1 VNESDRSSSSPVG
14 AVSSPS
20 RGGVGWARLGFLIAL
35 AGMAAGLSVAN
46 PDVAAE
52 PAGAPPA
59 PAGAAQP
66 AAAAPAKAPDFPPF
80 DKATEGLTKVVSTAD
95 GSNPLYDLY
104 KDEKSGKLLAVLPAN
119 FESQLMMI
127 ACTVTAGDSE
137 AGVMGP
143 THYTKWERYDKQLAL
158 IAPDFSVRT
167 SSDDKQLK
175 DSVSQ
180 LYTGR
185 VITTVPIVSMAPG
198 NRPVIDLG
206 SMATRDVSKFFGP
219 AVFAGYGPVLPAV
232 NPSLIKLT
240 KAKTFPKNVVIEYQ
254 APRPDGQL
262 VRFAYSIGELAG
274 TPGFKPR
281 KADPK
286 TGYFYDSYQD
296 FGKTTNKDITERYI
310 NRWSLEKADPKLK
323 VSPPKEPIVWYI
335 EHTTPLRFRRYVRE
349 GIEMWNQAFAE
360 IGFDNAVVVYQQDA
374 TTGANMDKDPE
385 DSRYNFFRW
394 NASDNGYA
402 IGPSRTNPLTGEI
415 LDADV
420 VWHQGLTRAV
430 RSMVENFSLSIAEH
444 AFSPETLQWLEEQPT
459 WDPRLRLVG
468 AEQREAILRE
478 RALRAA
484 NPEHA
489 KAAGR
494 SEWALA
500 SMSGGGACRIGTM
513 LSLDIGLADA
523 AFASGAVTPKSPDTL
538 DDLPEEYLGQ
548 MIRYISAH
556 EVGHCL
562 GLQHNMISSTI
573 RSLKDINSPGFS
585 GPTVG
590 SVMEYAAANINYNL
604 GEVQGPYATPM
615 LGPYDK
621 WVIAYGYGPE
631 DKLPELLK
639 RAGEPDLVYQSQAAI
654 SFDADPRNNTWD
666 LGADNLQF
674 AESRLGLIKQVRAK
688 LLETIVKDGESW
700 AVARRRYNATLNS
713 QLQMLSIASRWI
725 GGSFLN
731 NDAKGDP
738 GNRSPIADVP
748 AESQRRALKLIMD
761 NGFEDASFGLTP
773 EIVRHLGK
781 EHFFDSDEI
790 VPDASFTVHDSIGAV
805 QSVALTMI
813 MNPTRL
819 RRLYDNEF
827 RTSGTDN
834 FIPMNEVVRTV
845 TDNVW
850 REYAKPSGSFNET
863 SPMASSLRRNLQRE
877 HLERLVTLS
886 LLRDSGS
893 ASIRAISSLARLELK
908 RVDALAETALKAS
921 PDAYTK
927 AHLDDARTRIAKTL
941 EASYVVT
948 R

>member
-1 VNESDRSSSSPVG
+1 MTDSRSL
-14 AVSSPS
+14 VSVAASGRLP
-20 RGGVGWARLGFLIAL
+20 RLARLAAL
-35 AGMAAGLSVAN
+35 LGVVGGCVGLAS
-46 PDVAAE
+46 AE
-52 PAGAPPA
+52 PGLASEPGVATDPA
-59 PAGAAQP
+59 LSPATAAAAA
-66 AAAAPAKAPDFPPF
+66 AAAAPAAKAPDFPPF
-80 DKATEGLTKVVSTAD
+80 EKAIEGLTKVVSTAD
-95 GSNPLYDLY
+95 GATPLYDLY
-104 KDEKSGKLLAVLPAN
+104 RDDKTGKLLAVLPAN

-158 IAPDFSVRT
+158 ISPDFSVRT

-206 SMATRDVSKFFGP
+206 AMATRDVSKFFGSS
-219 AVFAGYGPVLPAV
+219 VYGGYGPNLPAV
-232 NPSLIKLT
+232 NPALTKLT

-262 VRFAYSIGELAG
+262 VRFAYSIGELTG

-281 KADPK
+281 KASPK
-286 TGYFYDSYQD
+286 TGYFYDFYQD
-296 FGKTTNKDITERYI
+296 FGKTSNKDITERYI

-349 GIEMWNQAFAE
+349 GIEMWNQAFSE

-430 RSMVENFSLSIAEH
+430 RSMVENFSLAIAEH

-468 AEQREAILRE
+468 PDQREAVLRE
-478 RALRAA
+478 RAMRAA
-484 NPEHA
+484 NPEQA

-500 SMSGGGACRIGTM
+500 SMAGGGACRIGTM
-513 LSLDIGLADA
+513 LSLDMGLADA

-573 RSLKDINSPGFS
+573 RSLKEINSTSFS
-585 GPTVG
+585 GATVG

-604 GEVQGPYATPM
+604 GDVQGPYATPV

-639 RAGEPDLVYQSQAAI
+639 KSGEPDLIYQAQSAI
-654 SFDADPRNNTWD
+654 TFDADPRNNTWD

-674 AESRLGLIKQVRAK
+674 AESRLGLIKEVRAK
-688 LLETIVKDGESW
+688 LLDKIVKEGESW
-700 AVARRRYNATLNS
+700 AVARRRYTATLNS

-731 NDAKGDP
+731 NDSKGDP
-738 GNRSPIADVP
+738 GDRAPISDVP
-748 AESQRRALKLIMD
+748 AESQRRALKLIID
-761 NGFEDASFGLTP
+761 NAFEDSSFGLTP
-773 EIVRHLGK
+773 EIVRYLNK
-781 EHFFDSDEI
+781 EHFYDNNEIISDS
-790 VPDASFTVHDSIGAV
+790 SFTVHDSLGGV

-827 RTSGTDN
+827 RTAGTDN
-834 FIPMNEVVRTV
+834 MITMNEVVRTV

-850 REYAKPSGSFNET
+850 REYAKPSGSFSDK

-893 ASIRAISSLARLELK
+893 ASIRAISSIARLELK
-908 RVDALAETALKAS
+908 RVDGLAEGALKAS

>member
-1 VNESDRSSSSPVG
+1 MNESDHRSIRPSADPAG
-14 AVSSPS
+14 PS
-20 RGGVGWARLGFLIAL
+20 RGGVGWARAGFLIVL
-35 AGMAAGLSVAN
+35 AGMAAGLGVAN
-46 PDVAAE
+46 PEVANDPAGAPAA

-59 PAGAAQP
+59 AAG
-66 AAAAPAKAPDFPPF
+66 APAKAPDFPPF
-80 DKATEGLTKVVSTAD
+80 DKAIEGLTKVVSTAD

-167 SSDDKQLK
+167 SSEDKQLK
-175 DSVSQ
+175 DSVNQ

-185 VITTVPIVSMAPG
+185 VLTTVPIVSMAPG

-206 SMATRDVSKFFGP
+206 AMATRDVSKFFGSS
-219 AVFAGYGPVLPAV
+219 VYAGYGPSLPAV
-232 NPSLIKLT
+232 NPTLTKLT

-262 VRFAYSIGELAG
+262 VRFAYSIGELTG

-281 KADPK
+281 KASPK
-286 TGYFYDSYQD
+286 TGYFYDFYQD
-296 FGKTTNKDITERYI
+296 FGKTTNNDITERYI

-349 GIEMWNQAFAE
+349 GIEMWNQAYSE

-394 NASDNGYA
+394 NASENGYA

-430 RSMVENFSLSIAEH
+430 RSMVENFSLAIAEH
-444 AFSPETLQWLEEQPT
+444 AFSPETLQWLEEQPN

-468 AEQREAILRE
+468 PDQREKILRD
-478 RALRAA
+478 RALRAT

-500 SMSGGGACRIGTM
+500 SMAGGGACRIGTM

-573 RSLKDINSPGFS
+573 RSLKDINSSGYN

-604 GEVQGPYATPM
+604 GEVQGPYATPVI
-615 LGPYDK
+615 GPYDK

-639 RAGEPDLVYQSQAAI
+639 RAGEPDLVYQAQSAI

-674 AESRLGLIKQVRAK
+674 AESRLGLIKEVRAK
-688 LLETIVKDGESW
+688 LLDKIVKEGESW

-713 QLQMLSIASRWI
+713 QLQMLSIASRWV

-738 GNRSPIADVP
+738 GDRAPISDVP

-761 NGFEDASFGLTP
+761 NAFEDASFGLTP
-773 EIVRHLGK
+773 EIVRHLNK
-781 EHFFDSDEI
+781 EHFYDNNELISDS
-790 VPDASFTVHDSIGAV
+790 SFTVHDSLGAV

-827 RTSGTDN
+827 RTAGTDN
-834 FIPMNEVVRTV
+834 MITMNEVVRTV

-850 REYAKPSGSFNET
+850 REYAKPSGSFNDK

-908 RVDALAETALKAS
+908 RVDALAEGALKSS